1 MENLLQDLRYS
12 ARLLVKRPVFTL
24 VAVVSL
30 ALGIGPNTAIFSL
43 IDAVLWRT
51 LPVEQPETLVGLYTR
66 DERNPGHN
74 PLSHLNWKDY
84 RDMSRSFSGVLG
96 FTYAPVS
103 LQSGGEPTRGFVI
116 LASGNYFDLLGIRAE
131 LGRTFLPE
139 EDGEP
144 GAHPVVV
151 VSHRFWRENLD
162 GDPRAVGRS
171 ITINGSGYTVIGVTP
186 ESFTGTAV
194 GLAPQLWVPMA
205 MNRQIIPN
213 EAINWF
219 EERRGLMLNAI
230 GRLRP
235 GTTIAEAQAEVTTI
249 GTRLRRDYPDD
260 NKGRSATLVPLTEA
274 ALGPDGREGIVA
286 GTGLLMAVVGL
297 VLLIACAN
305 VSNLLL
311 AQAVARR
318 REIAI
323 RLSQGASRGRL
334 IRQLL
339 TESLL
344 LALLGGALGLL
355 VAKWVQELLPRLIPQ
370 GPFPLDVQLTLDPRI
385 LAFTFGV
392 SVLTGL
398 LFGLVPAFQATRT
411 DFVSALKNQAQT
423 DIAGLRGFGVRGA
436 LVAGQVALSVV
447 SLIAAGLFVR
457 SLGQM
462 QRIDPGFPA
471 EKLAVVSFDT
481 GLQGWDKGRSEQFY
495 RDVRERITRLPGVA
509 SVALGQAG
517 PFAGAF
523 LRSVFVEGEENPR
536 NGTLIQV
543 NTVTPEY
550 FDTVGIDV
558 RGRTFT
564 EADREG
570 AARVV
575 IVNDVMAEMFWPNQD
590 PIGKRF
596 HFFGTDPAEVVG
608 VAKSVK
614 YNNPGEDPQPYAYE
628 PLAQRFVTNV
638 TLVVRSERPPESV
651 LPAMQSELQSMA
663 PTMPLIG
670 ISTVPGLLRNS
681 LWVPRAGASLLA
693 LFGALAL
700 GLASVGLYGV
710 MSFAVTQ
717 RSREIG
723 VRMALGAQHAHVLRL
738 VLRQGFI
745 LVGAGLLA
753 GLLIALGATR
763 LIAGMLFGITP
774 TDPMAFGVTFA
785 VLVVVAFGA
794 TLIPALRAITI
805 QPILAIRYD

>member
-1 MENLLQDLRYS
+1 MENLLQDLRYGLRS
-12 ARLLVKRPVFTL
+12 LARRPVFTL
-24 VAVVSL
+24 VAVLSL

-43 IDAVLWRT
+43 VDAVLWRT
-51 LPVEQPETLVGLYTR
+51 VPVEHPETLVGLYTQ

-84 RDMSRSFSGVLG
+84 RAMSRSFSGVLG
-96 FTYAPVS
+96 YTFAPVS
-103 LQSGGEPTRGFVI
+103 LQTGAAEPTRSFVV
-116 LASGNYFDLLGIRAE
+116 LASGNYFDLLGIKAE
-131 LGRTFLPE
+131 RGRTFLPE

-151 VSHRFWRENLD
+151 ISHRFWKESLD
-162 GDPRAVGRS
+162 GDPKAVGRA
-171 ITINGSGYTVIGVTP
+171 ITINGSGYTVIGVTSG
-186 ESFTGTAV
+186 SFTGTNV
-194 GLAPQLWVPMA
+194 GLAAQLWVPMA

-213 EAINWF
+213 ETINWF

-235 GTTIAEAQAEVTTI
+235 GTTLAEAQAEITTI
-249 GTRLRRDYPDD
+249 GARLRRDYPED
-260 NKGRSATLVPLTEA
+260 NKGRSATLVPLAEA
-274 ALGPDGREGIVA
+274 ALDPDARQGIMA

-318 REIAI
+318 REMAI

-355 VAKWVQELLPRLIPQ
+355 IARWVQILLPRLVPQ
-370 GPFPLDVQLTLDPRI
+370 GPFPLDVGLTLDIRI
-385 LAFTFGV
+385 LAFTLGV
-392 SVLTGL
+392 SILTGL
-398 LFGLVPAFQATRT
+398 LFGLVPALQTSKA
-411 DFVSALKNQAQT
+411 DLVSALKNQAQ
-423 DIAGLRGFGVRGA
+423 APAVGRGFHLRSI

-457 SLGQM
+457 SLGKVQSV
-462 QRIDPGFPA
+462 DPGFPS
-471 EKLAVVSFDT
+471 EKLAVVSFDA
-481 GLQGWDKGRSEQFY
+481 GLQGWDRPRSEQFY
-495 RDVRERITRLPGVA
+495 REVRERIARVPGVA
-509 SVALGQAG
+509 SAALGQAG
-517 PFAGAF
+517 PFGFAF
-523 LRSVFVEGEENPR
+523 TRSVFLEGEENPN

-543 NTVTPEY
+543 NTITPEY
-550 FDTVGIDV
+550 FDTIGIDV
-558 RGRTFT
+558 RGRAFT

-570 AARVV
+570 SPRVV
-575 IVNDVMAEMFWPNQD
+575 IVNQVMAEMFWPHQD
-590 PIGKRF
+590 PIGKRV
-596 HFFGTDPAEVVG
+596 HFFGTDPAEVIG
-608 VAKSVK
+608 VARTIK
-614 YNNPGEDPQPYAYE
+614 YNNPGERPLPYAYE
-628 PLAQRFVTNV
+628 PMAQRFVTNV
-638 TLVVRSERPPESV
+638 TMIVRAERSPETV
-651 LPAMQSELQSMA
+651 LPAVQRELKAMV

-670 ISTVPGLLRNS
+670 VSTVPGLLRDS
-681 LWVPRAGASLLA
+681 LWLPRAGASLLA
-693 LFGALAL
+693 LFGVLAL

-738 VLRQGFI
+738 VLKQGLT
-745 LVGAGLLA
+745 LVGAGLIA
-753 GLLIALGATR
+753 GLLLALGATR
-763 LIAGMLFGITP
+763 LIGGMLFGVTP
-774 TDPMAFGVTFA
+774 TDPMAFGVTFT

-805 QPILAIRYD
+805 PPILAIRYD